1 MVGPQKNRPR
11 LLARDRLHHAVGVT
25 ADKHARWRKEGL
37 LGDSPTA
44 ESQDALE
51 LAVLE
56 QLIETVGPKRA
67 KRAWEVIRP
76 SLRKRAGSLKRA
88 WAVVDK
94 ELERDGVAF
103 TARELVGSAA
113 RGSLIW
119 VIPLGETMDAA
130 RRAFDE
136 HAAPALGDSS

>member
-1 MVGPQKNRPR
+1 MVAPTKDSPT

-44 ESQDALE
+44 QSQDALE

-67 KRAWEVIRP
+67 KRAWGVIRP
-76 SLRKRAGSLKRA
+76 SLRERNGSLKRA
-88 WAVVDK
+88 WAVIDK
-94 ELERDGVAF
+94 ELERDGIAF
-103 TARELVGSAA
+103 TASELVGSAA
-113 RGSLIW
+113 RGTLIW
-119 VIPLGETMDAA
+119 VIPLRETMDAA
-130 RRAFDE
+130 RKAFDE
-136 HAAPALGDSS
+136 HAAPALGDSG